1 MPEALLEAVRARL
14 RAGKTVRR
22 NLPGGRLHIDRPLPF
37 LVVHRIPRD
46 RADPGTADLVRA
58 QASYLV
64 ASADAPVATLCAG
77 VVEELVSACGACLLL
92 EIWSAHEHSSRPS
105 ARIHTPESD
114 RLATTVAVLA
124 KALRGIALPVGELAC
139 EVAIGSPTPPGED
152 ALVASSDA
160 KHRGCLLIGLEL
172 PPVYR
177 SPNVAYPFVVRQLAR
192 ELDRAL
198 QQTFFEFTRVQTAAR
213 PEHFQAMGRQHL
225 LRSVR
230 EADRALVAIARSF
243 DFLLDVTPVNGE
255 EAWAELCRNPDR
267 SPKLR
272 YRMLAVDPE
281 LVKRQLYDLP
291 LEHLE
296 DPVLAMI
303 LRDKRRELD
312 RQISLLEDRDT
323 PRFLPGSLQLYG
335 AVDDALLGEAE
346 AILAELPYE
355 SPGSGG
361 EMDSSALAARARAE
375 LDHYRRDFPA
385 LACAVQLRD
394 DLPSLM
400 VSHGDLLVPR
410 GLDFR
415 AARVEALLQHE
426 IGTHVVTHAN
436 GSAQPLGVL
445 GAGLAGYEALQE
457 GLAMFAEYVAGG
469 LDRSRLRLVA
479 ARVVAVRRLETGTTL
494 AALVAELRDRH
505 GVPLRSAF
513 NVALRVFRGGG
524 LAKDAIYLRGL
535 LQLLGY
541 LAEGG
546 SLEPLL
552 VGKIAL
558 EQVPLIE
565 ELLHRGVLRPARLRP
580 RWLDSPA
587 ARDALTRAR
596 RGLRPL
602 DLVESEHP

>member
-1 MPEALLEAVRARL
+1 MPEAVLEAVRARL

-22 NLPGGRLHIDRPLPF
+22 NFPGGRLHIDRPLPF
-37 LVVHRIPRD
+37 LVVYRRPRD
-46 RADPGTADLVRA
+46 RADPGTAELVRA
-58 QASYLV
+58 QPSYLI
-64 ASADAPVATLCAG
+64 ASADAPVAPLCAA

-92 EIWSAHEHSSRPS
+92 EIWSAPEADAIPS
-105 ARIHTPESD
+105 ARIYTPASD
-114 RLATTVAVLA
+114 RLATTIEVLA
-124 KALRGIALPVGELAC
+124 EAVRAIALPVGGLAC
-139 EVAIGSPTPPGED
+139 EVAIGAPTSPGED
-152 ALVASSDA
+152 ALVAPSDA
-160 KHRGCLLIGLEL
+160 KHGGCLLIGLEL

-177 SPNVAYPFVVRQLAR
+177 SPKGVYPFVVRQLAR

-213 PEHFQAMGRQHL
+213 PEHFQVMGRRRL

-255 EAWAELCRNPDR
+255 EAWAELCRDPDR
-267 SPKLR
+267 SPELR
-272 YRMLAVDPE
+272 YRMLGVDPE

-296 DPVLAMI
+296 DPVLAML

-312 RQISLLEDRDT
+312 RQLGLLEDRDT

-335 AVDDALLGEAE
+335 AVDDALLCEAE
-346 AILAELPYE
+346 KILAELPYP
-355 SPGSGG
+355 SHGSDG
-361 EMDSSALAARARAE
+361 EIDSSALAARARAE
-375 LDHYRRDFPA
+375 LDHYRRDHPS
-385 LACAVQLRD
+385 LASAVQLRD

-410 GLDFR
+410 ALRFR
-415 AARVEALLQHE
+415 SARVEALLQHE

-436 GSAQPLGVL
+436 GDAQPLGVL
-445 GAGLAGYEALQE
+445 AAGLAGCEALQE
-457 GLAMFAEYVAGG
+457 GLAMFAEHVSGG

-479 ARVVAVRRLETGTTL
+479 ARVVAVHRLETGTTL
-494 AALVAELRDRH
+494 AALVSELHDRH
-505 GVPLRSAF
+505 GIPLRSAF
-513 NVALRVFRGGG
+513 DVALRVFRGGG

-565 ELLHRGVLRPARLRP
+565 ELLRRGLLRPALLRP
-580 RWLDSPA
+580 RWLDAPA
-587 ARDALTRAR
+587 ARTTLARAR